1 MPMANH
7 SALPSRQ
14 GALAVGMSL
23 LMLLVLAVPMATP
36 LQERVADASH
46 STFYTPQGNSV
57 GVNTTSTGVLSVPY
71 NQTFSGGQ
79 LDVTPMWAEADD
91 TSARFGIDA
100 NTGWNGTH
108 QSTQGIGHG
117 GQLSLATESTLATL
131 TDFETLIETLPDWV
145 GQGPNHNA
153 WNVVPLT
160 NSTAQT
166 GQPSVPTHGQR
177 VLATQA
183 QGGLQA
189 NMSGCLASPAESIPA
204 FVDRYNLTVDHWL
217 AFFDDDAAWVE
228 TRLSG
233 GTWQVLSPS
242 TPYTNGSSLA
252 GAPSNVWSGASD
264 GWQHVH
270 FRLDGVVQPTSTT
283 LEVRFCFQTSA
294 TPGLRHGWFLDN
306 FTLSNLTTCNICT

>member
-1 MPMANH
+1 MANH

-79 LDVTPMWAEADD
+79 LNVTPMRAEADD

-166 GQPSVPTHGQR
+166 GQPSVPTHGLR

-183 QGGLQA
+183 QGGL
-189 NMSGCLASPAESIPA
+189 P
-204 FVDRYNLTVDHWL
+204 
-217 AFFDDDAAWVE
+217 
-228 TRLSG
+228 
-233 GTWQVLSPS
+233 
-242 TPYTNGSSLA
+242 
-252 GAPSNVWSGASD
+252 
-264 GWQHVH
+264 
-270 FRLDGVVQPTSTT
+270 
-283 LEVRFCFQTSA
+283 
-294 TPGLRHGWFLDN
+294 PGR
-306 FTLSNLTTCNICT
+306 